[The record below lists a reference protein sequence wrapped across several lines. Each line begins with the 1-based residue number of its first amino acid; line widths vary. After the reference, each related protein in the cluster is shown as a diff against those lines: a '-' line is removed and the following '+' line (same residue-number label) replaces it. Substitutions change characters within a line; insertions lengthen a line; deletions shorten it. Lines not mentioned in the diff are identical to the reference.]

1 MRGDLA
7 VRDSI
12 VLTEEDY
19 RRYEKR
25 RPGVS
30 LKVKQLLLEHPSLFI
45 GFSLT
50 DPNVAAIE
58 GRIRDTTGRLR
69 LPSVALVHREPLP
82 AEHEMWAQR
91 VVRLVHVQG
100 PPAHLQR
107 RFAPPP

>member
-58 GRIRDTTGRLR
+58 GWIRDTTGRLR
-69 LPSVALVHREPLP
+69 LPSVALVPLEPLP

-91 VVRLVHVQG
+91 VVRLF
-100 PPAHLQR
+100 HLPGTPENLEP
-107 RFAPPP
+107 FF